1 MNSYGDQA
9 LEARVRAAFEA
20 MPACELKRA
29 LGELVVAWAYHLQ
42 HVRCFESQ
50 ADGAPCQDVEPDC
63 VSCLGLPE
71 ALQRWT
77 RAR

>member
-29 LGELVVAWAYHLQ
+29 LGELVVAWAYHL
-42 HVRCFESQ
+42 HHLHCAESQ
-50 ADGAPCQDVEPDC
+50 ADGVPCQGVEPDC
-63 VSCLGLPE
+63 VSCLRWPERLQPLLP
-71 ALQRWT
+71 LR
-77 RAR
+77 